1 MIDEEIIDGTPEAA
15 EMSPTEEEL
24 STEGAPAFNGEQ
36 EEPRHEQERASI
48 DYAAIA
54 ESDLK
59 ELKMQFPEL
68 YDIEDLTELDNPVR
82 YAGLRDLGLTPKE
95 AYLATSTRQRRTDN
109 RSHLSSAMP
118 RGAGA
123 PRGGISREELYR
135 ARELFE
141 GMSDAEIQAL
151 YRRVNA

>member
-1 MIDEEIIDGTPEAA
+1 MIDEEIIESVASAPEVLPAADEAA
-15 EMSPTEEEL
+15 
-24 STEGAPAFNGEQ
+24 TEGEPAFSSVH
-36 EEPRHEQERASI
+36 EETHTECETESI

-68 YDIEDLTELDNPVR
+68 SDVEDLTELDNPVR

-95 AYLATSTRQRRTDN
+95 AYLASGARQKRADN

-151 YRRVNA
+151 YRKVSV

>member
-1 MIDEEIIDGTPEAA
+1 MDEEIIDGTHADTEVL
-15 EMSPTEEEL
+15 PTEDEVAVENETALNETHEEDR
-24 STEGAPAFNGEQ
+24 SDGETE
-36 EEPRHEQERASI
+36 SI

-54 ESDLK
+54 ESDLI

-68 YDIEDLTELDNPVR
+68 SDIEDLTELDNPVR

-151 YRRVNA
+151 YRKVNA